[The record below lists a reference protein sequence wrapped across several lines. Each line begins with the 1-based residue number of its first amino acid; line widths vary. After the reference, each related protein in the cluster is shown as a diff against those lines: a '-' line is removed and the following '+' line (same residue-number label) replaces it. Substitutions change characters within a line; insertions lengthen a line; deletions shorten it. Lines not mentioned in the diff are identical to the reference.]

1 MNRANLLLQKLEVRN
16 KDSHLKEAKDIVTVV
31 NVKLTT
37 LGVPSKLRL
46 KNETNGKVE
55 VLGSVRIDPKDLGL
69 FAPVISSL
77 ELAVYAGTETT
88 DKGEFAQI
96 RLEYSYYHPNKRKN
110 GYTARLYWDGNKRHW
125 EDRS

>member
-1 MNRANLLLQKLEVRN
+1 MSRAQQILNRHKTDVNEV
-16 KDSHLKEAKDIVTVV
+16 KDLVTRV
-31 NVKLTT
+31 NGKLTG
-37 LGVPSKLRL
+37 LGVPSRLRL
-46 KNETNGKVE
+46 NRETNGKIE

-77 ELAVYAGTETT
+77 ELAVYASTETT

>member
-1 MNRANLLLQKLEVRN
+1 MNRAAQFLNRHKTDVNEV
-16 KDSHLKEAKDIVTVV
+16 KDLVTRV
-31 NVKLTT
+31 NGKLTG
-37 LGVPSKLRL
+37 LGVPSRLRL
-46 KNETNGKVE
+46 NRETNGKIE
-55 VLGSVRIDPKDLGL
+55 VLGSVSIDPKDLGL

-77 ELAVYAGTETT
+77 ELAVYASTETT